1 MPGIDEVLQV
11 AARKL
16 RRQNHQGLV
25 QPPPVESGLDRGGAG
40 LERRRPLVVGVVA
53 RENFGPVV
61 AQVAAVALMLDYIV
75 TVAVQAA
82 AGTNALTSALPNLGD
97 YSLEIT
103 VAVVA
108 VLAYGIASYM

>member
-40 LERRRPLVVGVVA
+40 LERRRPLVVGGVVQG
-53 RENFGPVV
+53 FG
-61 AQVAAVALMLDYIV
+61 AKAIQV
-75 TVAVQAA
+75 
-82 AGTNALTSALPNLGD
+82 GLPIICCPCTDRHPNR
-97 YSLEIT
+97 
-103 VAVVA
+103 
-108 VLAYGIASYM
+108 